1 MHVRNFL
8 GAIFN
13 QYLDLLYNVDKLIE
27 ASFYHHWKLT
37 FDISQITGLTINFK
51 TILSSRRV
59 FVIIQQQF
67 CINLIW

>member
-27 ASFYHHWKLT
+27 ASFYHH
-37 FDISQITGLTINFK
+37 
-51 TILSSRRV
+51 
-59 FVIIQQQF
+59 
-67 CINLIW
+67 